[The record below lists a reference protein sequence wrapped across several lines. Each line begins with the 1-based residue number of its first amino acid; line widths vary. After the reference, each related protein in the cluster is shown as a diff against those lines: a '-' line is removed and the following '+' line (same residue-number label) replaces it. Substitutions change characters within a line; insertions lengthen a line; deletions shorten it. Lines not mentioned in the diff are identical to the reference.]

1 MKLRGREEELG
12 GGEQER
18 VYPVMG
24 VDTLGADHEK
34 VTSLSLATAR
44 KSSRPSGKILLHIH
58 ILQFNNF

>member
-1 MKLRGREEELG
+1 MVKLREREEALG

-34 VTSLSLATAR
+34 VTSLSLGTA
-44 KSSRPSGKILLHIH
+44 
-58 ILQFNNF
+58 